1 MKTKLTLLILAIVA
15 SIGTI
20 CATEGALSG
29 LFSVSADK
37 QVYFSQG
44 NLQYQ
49 ASTDTWRFA
58 ENQYDTI
65 GALNANISSMYDGWI
80 DFFRWGTGNNPTFLS
95 ENSED
100 YSAFVDWGILVVR

>member
-1 MKTKLTLLILAIVA
+1 MKAKLYSLLLAIVT

-37 QVYFSQG
+37 QVYFSKG
-44 NLQYQ
+44 DLQYQ

-58 ENQYDTI
+58 ENQ
-65 GALNANISSMYDGWI
+65 
-80 DFFRWGTGNNPTFLS
+80 
-95 ENSED
+95 
-100 YSAFVDWGILVVR
+100 